1 MKLIVETKG
10 SIQVVFPGPD
20 NHAHHDRPSVVNPSQ
35 LMQIKIGSGE
45 LVVLGQVNDGATD
58 VEFAKAWAEVGD
70 DHDLAI
76 QAFIAEYP
84 VEVEEREPTAAEK
97 KEAKAAAA
105 AAKAAEEKKQA

>member
-45 LVVLGQVNDGATD
+45 LVVLGQVNDDATD

-70 DHDLAI
+70 DRDLAI

-84 VEVEEREPTAAEK
+84 VEERELTAAEK
-97 KEAKAAAA
+97 KEAKAKAAAA
-105 AAKAAEEKKQA
+105 AAKAAEDKKQA